1 MHQLSVYGN
10 SDNTLSEASPHGDS
24 FLSNL
29 CMDWEDAVK
38 NDLIKTSILR
48 FGVVLSPKDR
58 SS

>member
-1 MHQLSVYGN
+1 MEIATILFQKHPPMGIPFYPIFV
-10 SDNTLSEASPHGDS
+10 
-24 FLSNL
+24 
-29 CMDWEDAVK
+29 MDWEDAVK